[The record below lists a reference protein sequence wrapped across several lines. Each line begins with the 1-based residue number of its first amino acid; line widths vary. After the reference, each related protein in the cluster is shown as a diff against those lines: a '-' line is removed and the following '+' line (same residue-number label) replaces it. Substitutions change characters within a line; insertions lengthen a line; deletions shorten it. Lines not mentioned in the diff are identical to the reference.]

1 MKEKLLKVK
10 EFAGNHKKEIIL
22 GVGATVLA
30 IVGGKFLVKKLK
42 AVEIYNE
49 DAAEEIAGG
58 AIDQINAE

>member
-10 EFAGNHKKEIIL
+10 EFAVNHKKEIII
-22 GVGATVLA
+22 GAGATVLSV
-30 IVGGKFLVKKLK
+30 VGSKFLVKKLK

-49 DAAEEIAGG
+49 DAVEEITGG

>member
-30 IVGGKFLVKKLK
+30 VVGSKFLVKKLK
-42 AVEIYNE
+42 AVEIGNE
-49 DAAEEIAGG
+49 DAVEEITGG

>member
-22 GVGATVLA
+22 GVGVTVLA
-30 IVGGKFLVKKLK
+30 VVGGKFLVKKLK

-49 DAAEEIAGG
+49 DAVEEIAGG

>member
-22 GVGATVLA
+22 GVGAIVLA
-30 IVGGKFLVKKLK
+30 VVGGKFLVKKLK

-49 DAAEEIAGG
+49 DAVEEIAGG

>member
-10 EFAGNHKKEIIL
+10 EFAVNHKKEIIL
-22 GVGATVLA
+22 GVGTTVLA
-30 IVGGKFLVKKLK
+30 VVGGKFLVKKLK

-49 DAAEEIAGG
+49 DAVEEITGG

>member
-22 GVGATVLA
+22 GVGAAVLA
-30 IVGGKFLVKKLK
+30 VVGGKFLVKKLK

-49 DAAEEIAGG
+49 DAVEEIAGG

>member
-10 EFAGNHKKEIIL
+10 EFAVNHKKEIIV

-30 IVGGKFLVKKLK
+30 EVGGKFLVKKLK

-49 DAAEEIAGG
+49 DAVEEIAGG

>member
-10 EFAGNHKKEIIL
+10 EFVGNHKKEIIL

-30 IVGGKFLVKKLK
+30 VVGSKFLVKKLK
-42 AVEIYNE
+42 AVEICNE
-49 DAAEEIAGG
+49 DTVEEITGG